1 MPNLV
6 YSKVNKID
14 ERKDNRVGFNLHKMF
29 TFKEV
34 PVVIFFVFVINTNFC
49 INAEFS
55 TEDCAALGFIKAN
68 LLCSSCDQLKDF
80 SLDQIVDHCTQCCH
94 NDKSVSNEKKY
105 ARAILE
111 VCTCKFPA
119 YPQIQAFCKSDR
131 PAKFPNLQIKYVR
144 GLDPIIKLLDKDGIV
159 KDTVAI
165 EKWNTD
171 SVEEFLKTHL
181 EKEEEDDR
189 HYLKTNQI

>member
-1 MPNLV
+1 
-6 YSKVNKID
+6 
-14 ERKDNRVGFNLHKMF
+14 MF
-29 TFKEV
+29 SAAHLICFATL
-34 PVVIFFVFVINTNFC
+34 FVLSS
-49 INAEFS
+49 NAEFT
-55 TEDCAALGFIKAN
+55 TEDCASLGFIKAN

-80 SLDQIVDHCTQCCH
+80 GLEQILAHCKECCH
-94 NDKSVSNEKKY
+94 QDESAPKEKKY

-119 YPQIQAFCKSDR
+119 YPQIQAFVKSDR

-171 SVEEFLKTHL
+171 SVEEFLRAHL
-181 EKEEEDDR
+181 ENDNDDE
-189 HYLKTNQI
+189 HDYLKTNKI